1 MFSFWLCFFLLLSG
15 RFLRLLPTFLLIFF
29 FLLFL
34 FSRGYFV
41 LFIMDAFLFL
51 RTLMVS
57 FLYTVLMKFFGGR
70 EVGLVLI
77 FILGVFLR
85 FW

>member
-1 MFSFWLCFFLLLSG
+1 
-15 RFLRLLPTFLLIFF
+15 
-29 FLLFL
+29 
-34 FSRGYFV
+34 
-41 LFIMDAFLFL
+41 
-51 RTLMVS
+51 MVS

-77 FILGVFLR
+77 FVLGVFLR